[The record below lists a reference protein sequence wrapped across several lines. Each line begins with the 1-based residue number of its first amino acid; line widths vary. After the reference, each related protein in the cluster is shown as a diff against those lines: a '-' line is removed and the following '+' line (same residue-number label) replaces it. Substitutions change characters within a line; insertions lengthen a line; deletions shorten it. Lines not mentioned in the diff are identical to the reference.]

1 MISFWIVVAATLA
14 TILTRFLPLALNKVF
29 KKTKWLDY
37 LSKVLPMAS
46 FGLLVVYSLQ
56 NLSFPSSPY
65 GIPEVICVGLVIF
78 LQLKFNNILLSIF
91 GPTFVYIIIM
101 NFILI

>member
-1 MISFWIVVAATLA
+1 MISFWIVVTATLA
-14 TILTRFLPLALNKVF
+14 TMLTRFLPLVLNEVF

-56 NLSFPSSPY
+56 HLSFVSSPY
-65 GIPEVICVGLVIF
+65 GIPEVICLGLVIL

-91 GPTFVYIIIM
+91 GPTFVYIILM